1 MPLDPAPT
9 IFEGF
14 CPIEPVPKGRPRFNS
29 RTRTTYT
36 PPQTA
41 KYEKAVRK
49 FLEHEYG
56 KREPMDG
63 ALLARYEFVVP
74 RPTSAPKKKIY
85 DDRKPDI
92 DNLVKAFQ
100 DAMDFNHK
108 SPEGTALGVIAND
121 SRIAIVQSVKRYAED
136 GEECGTRFSVEKV
149 GRTVVVLGEGLSPA
163 MSALADPCY
172 PRLSVEQLGKPHL
185 WKDAEQAYVF
195 LGDMTDAAAD
205 ELVDAVKRDMPNL
218 AKIVII

>member
-1 MPLDPAPT
+1 MPLDPAPG

-36 PPQTA
+36 PPETA
-41 KYEKAVRK
+41 KYEKAVRA
-49 FLEHEYG
+49 FFEHEYG

-63 ALLARYEFVVP
+63 ALLARYEFIVS
-74 RPTSAPKKKIY
+74 RPTSAPKKKVY

-100 DAMDFNHK
+100 DAMDFKHK
-108 SPEGTALGVIAND
+108 SPEGVALGVIAND
-121 SRIAIVQSVKRYAED
+121 SRIAIVQSSKRYARE
-136 GEECGTRFSVEKV
+136 GEACGTKFSIEEV
-149 GRTVVVLGEGLSPA
+149 GRTVIVLGEGLSDA
-163 MSALADPCY
+163 MVALADPCY
-172 PRLSVEQLGKPHL
+172 PKIPASMLGTAHP
-185 WKDAEQAYVF
+185 WKSAERVYIF
-195 LGDMTDAAAD
+195 LGDMSDEATTD
-205 ELVDAVKRDMPNL
+205 LVDAVKRDMPNL